1 MGKFNTA
8 ARIIMS
14 TKNRDLA
21 ALRNMLSRAIKPGG
35 SAALKGIQRKNVAIA
50 VESMVPTAR
59 LTTQRTVANR
69 FVRRPRIAPGQG
81 KNVLP
86 EGRKTYRKAIGR
98 DDLRYFAGSAEEG
111 TKGINLASR
120 LKKMFP
126 KEYQKLKDAGHM
138 FSPSKHRLEFYK
150 DGFVRTFQPTA
161 KAVASRG
168 MKASRQGEAASLR
181 MARGLGASGKVSQY
195 RTAGR
200 IREAM
205 YNLARRGLLPG
216 VTAASLLPKKD
227 K

>member
-14 TKNRDLA
+14 TKNRDIA

-35 SAALKGIQRKNVAIA
+35 SSALKGMQRKDVALA
-50 VESMVPTAR
+50 VESMNPRAR
-59 LTTQRTVANR
+59 LTTSRTITDKY
-69 FVRRPRIAPGQG
+69 VRRPRIAPGQG

-86 EGRKTYRKAIGR
+86 EGRRAYRKAVGR
-98 DDLRYFAGSAEEG
+98 DDLRYFTGNAEEG

-126 KEYQKLKDAGHM
+126 KEYQKLKDAGHR
-138 FSPSKHRLEFYK
+138 FSPSKHDLEYYK

-161 KAVASRG
+161 KTVASRSI
-168 MKASRQGEAASLR
+168 KASRQGEAASLR

-195 RTAGR
+195 KTAGR
-200 IREAM
+200 IRDAV

-216 VTAASLLPKKD
+216 VTAASLLPKKE